1 MFDRVQSNVFQSDV
15 EAPRQMEGAQAEP
28 LAAAVINASEH
39 PVHVVRDWIKL
50 EYDLFSSGQ
59 DMRMEPFNGPRD
71 FVLQMGRDFPSR
83 PLPKGVRRRLPRQ
96 CFHNAAS
103 LALRRPKEFLYA
115 EGYAFTKGLCTE
127 HAWCIDREGNA
138 VDITWRDDAAKHYFG
153 VPFLHSYV
161 RRQAREQGE
170 LGGLINVWDGPER
183 WPLCTGAHPLAE
195 AVADPVE
202 WLNPEVGVAQLEG
215 ESLCR

>member
-1 MFDRVQSNVFQSDV
+1 MSDRVQSNFTALLQT
-15 EAPRQMEGAQAEP
+15 EGAEAVP
-28 LAAAVINASEH
+28 LATAIVNASEH
-39 PVHVVRDWIKL
+39 PAHIVRDWIRL
-50 EYDLFSSGQ
+50 EFALFRSGQ
-59 DMRMEPFNGPRD
+59 NTTTQPFDGTRD
-71 FVLQMGRDFPSR
+71 FVLRLGRDFPSH
-83 PLPKGVRRRLPRQ
+83 PLPKGVRRGLPRQ

>member
-1 MFDRVQSNVFQSDV
+1 MSDRVQSNFTALLQT
-15 EAPRQMEGAQAEP
+15 EGAEAVP
-28 LAAAVINASEH
+28 LATAIVNASEH
-39 PVHVVRDWIKL
+39 PAHIVRDWIRL
-50 EYDLFSSGQ
+50 EFALFRSGQ
-59 DMRMEPFNGPRD
+59 NTTTQPFDGTRD
-71 FVLQMGRDFPSR
+71 FVLRLGRDFPSH
-83 PLPKGVRRRLPRQ
+83 PLPKGVRRGLPRQ

-195 AVADPVE
+195 AVADLGE
-202 WLNPEVGVAQLEG
+202 WLKPEAGAVRLEG

>member
-15 EAPRQMEGAQAEP
+15 EAPRQTEGAEAVP
-28 LAAAVINASEH
+28 LATAIVNASEH
-39 PVHVVRDWIKL
+39 PAHIVRDWIRL
-50 EYDLFSSGQ
+50 EFALFRSGQ
-59 DMRMEPFNGPRD
+59 NTTTQPFDGTRD
-71 FVLQMGRDFPSR
+71 FVLRLGRDFPSH
-83 PLPKGVRRRLPRQ
+83 PLPKGVRRGLPRQ

-127 HAWCIDREGNA
+127 HAWCVDRAGNA
-138 VDITWRDDAAKHYFG
+138 VDTTWRDEAPKHYFG

-161 RRQAREQGE
+161 RRQARERGE

-195 AVADPVE
+195 AVADLGE
-202 WLNPEVGVAQLEG
+202 WLKPEAGAVRLEG